1 MGRLSRMPHPRV
13 STTTLLLLTSLL
25 LALVTSTTTLFDFQG
40 FYLTTSRRWMD
51 GSPHNSL
58 LICSHSIYP
67 SFAYLIVAKA
77 CLIEDTLYIGVLGVQ
92 PCMGI
97 CPAMTGPASRGIS
110 DLNGMPDGFYNAVLV
125 WDGGTSYYRIMKRG
139 EEFEVIPAAPSL
151 TTYLIANLMFLR
163 PLNPWLNLLLCLGL
177 GVLYLLMPQFIGIW
191 KRRFGSS
198 SLKALSIGLIIY
210 GSLYLIESL
219 FPVRL
224 DLLWQ
229 LLLSAGPFITGMA
242 IISIGLRF
250 KKIAIGEGEVSSRDI
265 VQAIFGLGP
274 KTLGI

>member
-1 MGRLSRMPHPRV
+1 
-13 STTTLLLLTSLL
+13 
-25 LALVTSTTTLFDFQG
+25 
-40 FYLTTSRRWMD
+40 
-51 GSPHNSL
+51 
-58 LICSHSIYP
+58 
-67 SFAYLIVAKA
+67 
-77 CLIEDTLYIGVLGVQ
+77 
-92 PCMGI
+92 
-97 CPAMTGPASRGIS
+97 
-110 DLNGMPDGFYNAVLV
+110 
-125 WDGGTSYYRIMKRG
+125 
-139 EEFEVIPAAPSL
+139 
-151 TTYLIANLMFLR
+151 MFLR

-224 DLLWQ
+224 SLLWQ

-250 KKIAIGEGEVSSRDI
+250 KKIAIGEGEVGSRDI
-265 VQAIFGLGP
+265 VQAIFGIGP